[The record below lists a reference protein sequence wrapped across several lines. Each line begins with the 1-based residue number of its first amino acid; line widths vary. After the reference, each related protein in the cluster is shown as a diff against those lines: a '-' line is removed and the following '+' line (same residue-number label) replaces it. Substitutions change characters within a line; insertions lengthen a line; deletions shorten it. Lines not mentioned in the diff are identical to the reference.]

1 MASATFSDF
10 FQSVDSVLHNVFTT
24 AAAGMSNYILPVGW
38 VMFGISA
45 LMWSL
50 LLMQGKI
57 ESPVQ
62 DWFWKGFV
70 CVLIL
75 YAAGNYYSSW
85 ISGPLFQLP
94 TDLSHAIGTSGN
106 PSQVLDSLDDK
117 MEGLC
122 NGIAVAM
129 VDNFQNLNVGGGV
142 VMLVA
147 LVLVAI
153 ASILL
158 LVAAAYNMLYAK
170 FGLAFA
176 LAVGPFFVVW
186 LMWKQTQQW
195 FWSWMNTILY
205 FVFLIV
211 VSSLFIVMF
220 VQITDNYM
228 TKLATAVGGLAPAG
242 ADASLAEKIAG
253 LLKQAVLPPDP
264 SYAQASLNIL
274 SIAFQLVFIC
284 IPLFFIE
291 IQLPTIVASMTGGQG
306 GSVGSGGLMLMQA
319 VRTAAMAGGKKA

>member
-1 MASATFSDF
+1 
-10 FQSVDSVLHNVFTT
+10 
-24 AAAGMSNYILPVGW
+24 
-38 VMFGISA
+38 
-45 LMWSL
+45 
-50 LLMQGKI
+50 
-57 ESPVQ
+57 
-62 DWFWKGFV
+62 
-70 CVLIL
+70 
-75 YAAGNYYSSW
+75 
-85 ISGPLFQLP
+85 
-94 TDLSHAIGTSGN
+94 
-106 PSQVLDSLDDK
+106 
-117 MEGLC
+117 C

-158 LVAAAYNMLYAK
+158 LVAAAYNMPYAK

-186 LMWKQTQQW
+186 LMCKQTQQW
-195 FWSWMNTILY
+195 FWSWMTTILY
-205 FVFLIV
+205 FVFLIF

-264 SYAQASLNIL
+264 SYAQASLN
-274 SIAFQLVFIC
+274 
-284 IPLFFIE
+284 
-291 IQLPTIVASMTGGQG
+291 
-306 GSVGSGGLMLMQA
+306 
-319 VRTAAMAGGKKA
+319 